1 MRSEPAQPLA
11 LGRHSPRLQRLRRIA
26 AGAEPALTV
35 LDGVKL
41 VIDAAAAGARIVEV
55 YGVAERLASLSSLGP
70 FRELLARGAVFVI
83 DEAVALRVAPTRS
96 SQGLLAVVAVPRAE
110 VTAAGVVVY
119 LADVQDPGNVGGII
133 RSAAAFGAAPVAC
146 SPGCADPYSPRA
158 LRASA
163 AAAFAMP
170 VVRAAAFGPLAQ
182 VFQAAGGSV
191 AATAGAGGTP
201 ISRWRPS
208 PPVLVVFGN
217 EGQGVASDLA
227 DRCDTVVSVPIAARV
242 ESLNVAVTAGIV
254 LHALAGVVRAPI
266 LDLGSKEG
274 A

>member
-110 VTAAGVVVY
+110 VAAAGVVVY

-133 RSAAAFGAAPVAC
+133 RSAAAFGATAVAC

-182 VFQAAGGSV
+182 AFQAAGGSV